1 MSNRRCAQVL
11 FFGVVLSVLT
21 APLTA
26 QTATVRGTVTD
37 PTGALVPGATV
48 TVKSMEKGWTRTA
61 TTNEVGDYVVTQLPP
76 ETYIITVQAQGFK
89 VEERRGIVLQVEQE
103 ARVNFSLAVGSATET
118 VQVAS
123 EAPLLESENASTGAV
138 IDEQKIRE
146 MPLNGREFWQ
156 LARIAPLV
164 FDPPQGSTLGF
175 RGGFNV
181 AGNPEVN
188 NYFLLDGI
196 DNNDE
201 TTGQPTH
208 RPSVDGIQEFKV
220 LTGIYG
226 AEYGRQ
232 SGGQIV
238 ITTKSGS
245 NSFHGTG
252 FYFHRNDNL
261 DARNFFLVGPKPELK
276 RHQYGGSA
284 GGPLVRDRTFWFV
297 AYEGLRLAEGV
308 ARLRTVPTARMRA
321 GDLSELTRVA
331 LDPQNN
337 RRPFDN
343 NRIPDNRIHRT
354 SRGFLEY
361 WPQPNLSGVANN
373 YAFNGS
379 RTQDQNQFTV
389 RVDHR
394 FSDKDS
400 VYFSYDFMQR
410 ENTEPSNSLCG
421 DRGLPLFGCKE
432 PERTQHGAIVHN
444 HIFAPGLLN
453 ELRFGFNRIRTNRF
467 NDDAALGNLVQK
479 LGLPQGGAQGLAGPE
494 HFNTGLPALVI
505 SGYQTIGGPT
515 NLPQG
520 RRVTNFHLVDGVTYI
535 RGKHTV
541 KAGGDIKRYLFNS
554 FFTSFGRG
562 EFNFNGEFSDEPF
575 ADFLLGTLRTTS
587 RQPGEPFNNIYNHSF
602 GLYVQDDWVVSRSL
616 TLNLGVRYELN
627 LPILE
632 RVDKNASF
640 DVGTGNIIT
649 SDGRALT
656 VDTQGNL
663 VTAGRSP
670 MGRRLYHTD
679 KNNLAPRV
687 GFAWRVLGD
696 NRTVVRGGY
705 GFFFNRIVS
714 ANGLSAMYRGLPFRR
729 RETFTNSRANTVAT
743 WEIPFPA
750 GVSGGGLN
758 PEGMNGNFPDAY
770 IQQWSFGL
778 QRELTR
784 NVVVE
789 ATYLGSK
796 GTHLPLLFNIN
807 IPEPGP
813 GVIQTRRP
821 WRQWGNVNYRDAIGT
836 SNLHALYVRLEHR
849 FAHGL
854 SFLNSYTW
862 SKSLDNDSPPST
874 GGAGESGI
882 MNFRNIRGERGLS
895 EFDIRHRFSSSLV
908 YELPFGTGKP
918 WLSGASPVVNHILGG
933 WELTGIMRIHSG
945 QPYTITTTRDMANN
959 GTTTHRPNLVGNPKL
974 DKPTPE
980 RWFNTA
986 AFSDRLPPGEF
997 AFGNVGNNTMIADG
1011 VVNFDLGLFK
1021 NFRVREGFTIQFRTE
1036 FFNAFNHA
1044 NFGTPV
1050 RNANSGT
1057 FGRVQETTTLNRQ
1070 IQFGLKL
1077 VF

>member
-1 MSNRRCAQVL
+1 MNRLNAFWCSILILGLGGQLA
-11 FFGVVLSVLT
+11 
-21 APLTA
+21 A

-37 PTGALVPGATV
+37 PTGAVVPGAQII
-48 TVKSMEKGWTRTA
+48 VKSAEKGWTRTA
-61 TTNEVGDYVVTQLPP
+61 KTNDTGDYVVTQLPP
-76 ETYIITVQAQGFK
+76 ETYVISVQAQGFK
-89 VEERRGIVLQVEQE
+89 VEERRGLVLQVEQD
-103 ARVNFSLAVGSATET
+103 ARVNFTLAIGSATET

-138 IDEQKIRE
+138 IDEQKIKE

-245 NSFHGTG
+245 NTLHGTG
-252 FYFHRNDNL
+252 FFFHRNDNL
-261 DARNFFLVGPKPELK
+261 DARNYFLVGPKPELK
-276 RHQYGGSA
+276 RHQFGGAA
-284 GGPLVRDRTFWFV
+284 GGPIVRDRTFWF
-297 AYEGLRLAEGV
+297 ATYEGLKVAEGV
-308 ARLRTVPTARMRA
+308 ARLRTVPTALMRS
-321 GDLSELTRVA
+321 GDLSELPRSFN
-331 LDPQNN
+331 DPSTG
-337 RRPFDN
+337 RLFDN
-343 NRIPDNRIHRT
+343 KRIPDIRIHRT

-361 WPQPNLSGVANN
+361 WPVPNLSGIANN

-379 RTQDQNQFTV
+379 RAQNQNQFSS

-400 VYFSYDFMQR
+400 LFFSYQFMQR
-410 ENTEPSNSLCG
+410 KNAEPSNSLCG
-421 DRGLPLFGCKE
+421 DRGLPLFGCVE
-432 PERTQHGAIVHN
+432 PERTQAGSIVHN

-479 LGLPQGGAQGLAGPE
+479 LGLPQGGAQGLAGPD
-494 HFNTGLPALVI
+494 HFNTGLPQLNI
-505 SGYQTIGGPT
+505 SGYQIIGGPT

-520 RRVTNFHLVDGVTYI
+520 RRVTNYNLVEGLTYI
-535 RGKHTV
+535 RGKHTF

-562 EFNFNGEFSDEPF
+562 DFTFTGEFTDDPF
-575 ADFLLGTLRTTS
+575 ADYLLGSLRTTS

-602 GLYVQDDWVVSRSL
+602 GFYFQDDWVVSRSL
-616 TLNLGVRYELN
+616 TLNLGLRYELD

-656 VDTQGNL
+656 VDTAGNL

-670 MGRRLYHTD
+670 MGRRLYNTN
-679 KNNLAPRV
+679 KANFAPRI

-705 GFFFNRIVS
+705 GWFYNRIVS

-729 RETFTNSRANTVAT
+729 RETFTNSRASTVAT
-743 WEIPFPA
+743 WEVPFPA
-750 GVSGGGLN
+750 GISGGGLN

-770 IQQWSFGL
+770 IQQWSFGV

-784 NVVVE
+784 KLVLE

-796 GTHLPLLFNIN
+796 GTHLPLIFNIN
-807 IPEPGP
+807 IPEPGA
-813 GVIQTRRP
+813 GAIQTRRP
-821 WRQWGNVNYRDAIGT
+821 WRQWGNVNYRDAIGV
-836 SNLHALYVRLEHR
+836 SNLHALYARLEHR
-849 FAHGL
+849 FARGL

-862 SKSLDNDSPPST
+862 SKSLDYDSPPST
-874 GGAGESGI
+874 GGGGESGI
-882 MNFRNIRGERGLS
+882 MNFRNIRNERGLS
-895 EFDIRHRFSSSLV
+895 EFDTRHRFTSSLI
-908 YELPFGTGKP
+908 YELPFGTGRRWMAGVHP
-918 WLSGASPVVNHILGG
+918 AVNHLLGG
-933 WELTGIMRIHSG
+933 WEVTGIIGLQSG
-945 QPYTITTTRDMANN
+945 RPYTINTTRDMANTGGN
-959 GTTTHRPNLVGNPKL
+959 NRPNLVGDPKL
-974 DKPTPE
+974 DNPTYQ
-980 RWFNTA
+980 RWFNTD
-986 AFSDRLPPGEF
+986 AFSDRLPAGQF
-997 AFGNVGNNTMIADG
+997 AFGNVGSNTMIGDG

-1021 NFRVREGFTIQFRTE
+1021 NFAVREGLRVQFRTE
-1036 FFNAFNHA
+1036 FFNATNHV
-1044 NFGTPV
+1044 NYGIPI
-1050 RNANSGT
+1050 RNVNSGT

-1070 IQFGLKL
+1070 IQFGLKV